1 MASIAKITLLGRL
14 GKDVELKQSNNGGQS
29 YADFTMATDEPAGK
43 QDGKQT
49 YKTTWWSCRAFGQ
62 QAEYAGKWGKKGA
75 TVYLEGGVSINEKD
89 GKSYVNVKANVF
101 VVVAQPGNG
110 NSANN
115 GTSSQGQ
122 VNDSTT
128 VEQPQQQTQQ
138 AAPPASRGAQA
149 AQRSVPAPVATVPAA
164 VAAEA
169 AASDDELPF

>member
-29 YADFTMATDEPAGK
+29 YADFTLATDEPAGK

-49 YKTTWWSCRAFGQ
+49 YKTTWWSCRTFGQ

-89 GKSYVNVKANVF
+89 GKQYTNVKGNVF
-101 VVVAQPGNG
+101 IVVAQPGGG
-110 NSANN
+110 NSNGASN
-115 GTSSQGQ
+115 GTSSQ
-122 VNDSTT
+122 VNDTTT
-128 VEQPQQQTQQ
+128 VEQPQQQQQQ
-138 AAPPASRGAQA
+138 AAPPAQRQA
-149 AQRSVPAPVATVPAA
+149 AQRTASAPVTTVPAS
-164 VAAEA
+164 VAADA